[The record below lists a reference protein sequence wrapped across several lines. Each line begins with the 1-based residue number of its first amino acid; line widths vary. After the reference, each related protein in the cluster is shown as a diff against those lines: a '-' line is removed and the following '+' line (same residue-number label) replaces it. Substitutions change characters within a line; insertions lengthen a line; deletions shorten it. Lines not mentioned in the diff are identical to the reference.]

1 MVKDT
6 AMRVK
11 NSPGRITPPDVN
23 GQRLPDLRPDDPDL
37 RRIDALSTI
46 PVPPSRSLH
55 PMPQPTPAAPT
66 HILRAHRAAISALH
80 VSPNNAL
87 VYSGD
92 ASGWVFVTST
102 RTLRT
107 ITSWQAHTD
116 AILGLEEVGN
126 VLITCVAQ

>member
-1 MVKDT
+1 
-6 AMRVK
+6 
-11 NSPGRITPPDVN
+11 
-23 GQRLPDLRPDDPDL
+23 
-37 RRIDALSTI
+37 
-46 PVPPSRSLH
+46 
-55 PMPQPTPAAPT
+55 MPQPTPGAPT

-80 VSPNNAL
+80 ISPNNAL